1 MNTAALPDP
10 AQHTSTNLSL
20 QSILTRLKQ
29 ERQFGAFQRLGPRG
43 RSIFSSYKPGHH
55 LPEPQP
61 RRGEPGCQEGTLKL
75 AKCWDGG
82 ERGGIA
88 APALGEALPATGLG
102 TEERGTGQP
111 RLPWAPCRW
120 SSARCWTPRPSGSCW
135 GRAGKLCRGGV
146 GEGGLPP
153 QRNFAPGLGALRAGC
168 TPGFPAPKQTLKQ
181 PAAAGSASS
190 PALQSRGEASPVCPP
205 PALRG
210 RRGSGEGGNGPARF
224 GSVRF
229 GLAPRGALSRSPASP
244 STPPPQRSHFSTVLF
259 NPPSLP
265 PAWEIALKAAK
276 PSTWTR
282 FFIFTFLFFFF
293 PPNF

>member
-1 MNTAALPDP
+1 M
-10 AQHTSTNLSL
+10 
-20 QSILTRLKQ
+20 
-29 ERQFGAFQRLGPRG
+29 
-43 RSIFSSYKPGHH
+43 
-55 LPEPQP
+55 P
-61 RRGEPGCQEGTLKL
+61 RRNAEVGEVLG
-75 AKCWDGG
+75 WRG
-82 ERGGIA
+82 EGGIA

-229 GLAPRGALSRSPASP
+229 GSASLPGARCPAARPHPALPHRSALTSP
-244 STPPPQRSHFSTVLF
+244 PFFLTPPPFLQRGKS
-259 NPPSLP
+259 
-265 PAWEIALKAAK
+265 
-276 PSTWTR
+276 R
-282 FFIFTFLFFFF
+282 
-293 PPNF
+293 